1 MIKYLPS
8 TVLSAALMIANP
20 VFSEETENHDVA
32 SIQYNKQAAD
42 SVEIE
47 SVQPMIDKEAEA
59 LRKSIVS
66 DAVDAVVETNNALT
80 ALDQDKPNEAV
91 AALKR
96 AIGKLGV
103 VLKRDPEMGLKPVHV
118 SKTVKKLHTTPEVI
132 VQKIDAAQMHLK
144 QGELQQA
151 RHLLAPLVS
160 EVTLTV
166 TSLPLGTYSESIK
179 AIVPLIDEGKFQEA
193 KFALMSLLN
202 TLVVK
207 DFVTPLPPLLA
218 EGLLDKAKTLAAKD
232 NRTEEEGETLT
243 HTLKAAN
250 DQLNISKLLGYSDD
264 KFIQPLFD
272 QLIKIDALKR

>member
-32 SIQYNKQAAD
+32 SIQYNKQAD

-103 VLKRDPEMGLKPVHV
+103 VLKRDPGMGLKPVHV